1 MSAHARPS
9 AHIWTLRLL
18 LTIFVVRVVAQPLA
32 LWLGAAYLPPFDAW
46 HSGALPY
53 AGLLISQLAIVAGA
67 YFLIRGLSSGAA
79 RPRRGVGQVV
89 LAAGS
94 VYGVVMLAR
103 LLLGATVLSG
113 HPWFARPLPTLFH
126 LDLAAFVLVY
136 GHFHYRYGTQ

>member
-18 LTIFVVRVVAQPLA
+18 LTIFVVRVAAQPLT
-32 LWLGAAYLPPFDAW
+32 LWIAAAYLPPFDAW
-46 HSGALPY
+46 ESGALPY
-53 AGLLISQLAIVAGA
+53 AVLLISQLAIVAGA

-79 RPRRGVGQVV
+79 RARRGVGQVV
-89 LAAGS
+89 LAAGG
-94 VYGVVMLAR
+94 VYGGVMLAR
-103 LLLGATVLSG
+103 LLLGATVLTG

-136 GHFHYRYGTQ
+136 GHFHYRYGAH